1 MNLWDKSIR
10 QLVALPIALFFFSCE
25 DEASL
30 LGYKNPNPKFEAT
43 YVEIPIESSVLLL
56 DSQRTSNYLFPQNG
70 ETHRLLVGQYNDDKL
85 GTVVA
90 NGYTQ
95 YFTTSTTKLPAEASY
110 DSVSLTLQ
118 LDFYNYGTRDASSLQ
133 GISVYELVDSLQY
146 SKRRYYFN
154 KSEIPVNPDPLGT
167 KVFTIDPDSLDHYFG
182 KTDTV
187 VTVKVPLKYTFGE
200 SLFESALRW
209 RDVTTT
215 QDSTFKTFNKF
226 IAQYKGLAI
235 KSDYG
240 DKIIGV
246 RPNSYITLHYH
257 TPSADSL
264 GVQLSFSQVTG
275 FSQITGDRSASD
287 LAGLT
292 QYSQDFIPSNDL
304 RYIQSGTGV
313 YTKLDFGKFF
323 EFCDTVPN
331 VIISSAELSIEDV
344 QESSLRPPPRLM
356 VNVLNGNTNFKERFQ
371 AGNSQDL
378 SDIVLY
384 NPPFAS
390 HTRSLLYET
399 LSGTIVNE
407 PDTSFYLEGDRS
419 PHMDYSTSGKEYSG
433 SYTLFLQQL
442 AITAENK
449 TRFRYYL
456 LTPSGPG
463 TPSTK
468 TVNRAVFPKESIKL
482 KIHYTKPTTPLN

>member
-1 MNLWDKSIR
+1 MNLWAKSIR
-10 QLVALPIALFFFSCE
+10 QLAALSVALFFFSCE

-30 LGYKNPNPKFEAT
+30 LGYKNPNPKFDAS

-56 DSQRTSNYLFPQNG
+56 DSQRTSNFLFQN
-70 ETHRLLVGQYNDDKL
+70 ETNRLLMGQYTDDQL
-85 GTVVA
+85 GSVVA
-90 NGYTQ
+90 NAYTQ
-95 YFTTSTTKLPAEASY
+95 YFTTSTTKLPAEATY

-133 GISVYELVDSLQY
+133 GISVYELADSLQY

-154 KSEIPVNPDPLGT
+154 TSEVPVKPDLLGS
-167 KVFTIDPDSLDHYFG
+167 KIFTVDPDSLDKYAG
-182 KTDTV
+182 SRTDTLLE
-187 VTVKVPLKYTFGE
+187 VKVPLNHAFGA
-200 SLFESALRW
+200 SIFENALKW
-209 RDVTTT
+209 RDVATT

-226 IAQYKGLAI
+226 IALFKGLAI

-240 DKIIGV
+240 DKVLGV
-246 RPNSYITLHYH
+246 RTTSFITLHYH

-264 GVQLSFSQVTG
+264 GVQLAFFGATN
-275 FSQITGDRSASD
+275 FSQIKGDRSASE

-292 QYSQDFIPSNDL
+292 QYSQDFFPSNDL
-304 RYIQSGTGV
+304 RYLQSGTGV

-331 VIISSAELSIEDV
+331 VIISSAELEIDGV
-344 QESSLRPPPRLM
+344 QESLLPPPPQLA
-356 VNVLNGNTNFKERFQ
+356 VNILNGTTNYKEKYSRGNT
-371 AGNSQDL
+371 QDNTDL
-378 SDIVLY
+378 VLY
-384 NPPFAS
+384 NPPFSA

-399 LSGTIVNE
+399 LSGIIINDV
-407 PDTSFYLEGDRS
+407 DSAFYLEGDRS
-419 PHMDYSTSGKEYSG
+419 PEMDYSSTDKTYSG

-449 TRFRYYL
+449 RRFQYYL

-463 TPSTK
+463 SPYTK
-468 TVNRAVFPKESIKL
+468 TVNRAVFSKNNIKL

>member
-1 MNLWDKSIR
+1 MNLWAKSIR
-10 QLVALPIALFFFSCE
+10 QPVALLVALFFFSCE

-30 LGYKNPNPKFEAT
+30 LGYRNPNPKFDAS
-43 YVEIPIESSVLLL
+43 YVEIPIESSILLL
-56 DSQRTSNYLFPQNG
+56 DSQRTSNFLFQN
-70 ETHRLLVGQYNDDKL
+70 ETARLLVGQYNDDKM

-95 YFTTSTTKLPAEASY
+95 YFTTSSTKLPAEASY

-133 GISVYELVDSLQY
+133 GISVYELADSLQY

-167 KVFTIDPDSLDHYFG
+167 KIFTVDPDSLDHYDG
-182 KTDTV
+182 SRTDTV

-209 RDVTTT
+209 RDVSTT

-240 DKIIGV
+240 DKILGV
-246 RPNSYITLHYH
+246 RTNSYITLHYH

-264 GVQLSFSQVTG
+264 GVTLAFSSVTG

-331 VIISSAELSIEDV
+331 VIISSGELSIDGVE
-344 QESSLRPPPRLM
+344 ESNLRPPPSLM
-356 VNVLNGNTNFKERFQ
+356 VNILNGSTNFKERFQ
-371 AGNSQDL
+371 AGNQQDL
-378 SDIVLY
+378 SDVVLY

-399 LSGTIVNE
+399 LSGTIINE

-419 PHMDYSTSGKEYSG
+419 PHLEYSSTNKKYSG

-442 AITAENK
+442 AIVEENK
-449 TRFRYYL
+449 SRFQYYL

-463 TPSTK
+463 KPSTK
-468 TVNRAVFPKESIKL
+468 TVNRAVFPKGNIKL